1 MTAFTQ
7 AFSTALIHF
16 IWQGGIVA
24 ALLWITL
31 FVLRRESANS
41 RYLASCIALAIMAVL
56 PIATLYLT
64 YDAGVTLPKVSA
76 STADVKPVTA
86 AISSVAGSVSQISA
100 SWFVWA
106 QAWSLTIWSFGV
118 ILFSLRI
125 VWAGKHVYTL
135 KRRGAAAE
143 RPIIELVNNLAKRIG
158 VYRPVRVLISSMAD
172 GPSVVGWLR
181 PVVLLPP
188 ASVLGL
194 SPEQLEAVI
203 AHEIAHIRRH
213 DYVVAAFQ
221 AVIETLLF
229 YHPAVWWASNRLRHE
244 RELCCDDAA
253 VRACGNAVTYAR
265 ALTKLEKIR
274 VMKPSIVLGS
284 TDGSLFYRVQR
295 LIGVRTQEYGPSKWP
310 AVLLLLFG
318 LAGLSANRTWARA
331 ESPALQEKIA
341 GPEARDQAGVTV
353 NVGGSSI
360 VHRTAV
366 EYPRAAIEKGIQ
378 GTVSIEATI
387 DGVGNVVDARVL
399 TGPQELRK
407 TVIQSVLQW
416 HFASDGA
423 QGTRVVHIVFDA
435 TEAKNRKEEAG
446 EFVAFAYAPT
456 TVAVVTGSAAEG
468 EVRKGFFTVNQED
481 ARRLEEIKRAEGS
494 AQAVRKI
501 GELRKAEAELQA
513 QGTPGKLIDPQL
525 AEELKRKVA
534 IEKQRQPEAVWFPRV
549 TPGEL
554 HENRE
559 IAKKLE
565 MERTVA
571 EKLRFTSANVDG
583 SVVKGIRV
591 FGLSDQV
598 TQDLISKLPIRVGET
613 LTQQL
618 MEATSAAIRRFDEHL
633 EHQWLPTEDNTVE
646 IRIVAPGFRGDI
658 RRRP

>member
-24 ALLWITL
+24 ALLWIAL

-56 PIATLYLT
+56 PIATMYLT
-64 YDAGVTLPKVSA
+64 YEASVTLPKVSA
-76 STADVKPVTA
+76 STADAKPVTA
-86 AISSVAGSVSQISA
+86 AIGSVAGSASEISA
-100 SWFVWA
+100 SWFGWV
-106 QAWSLTIWSFGV
+106 QTWSLTIWSFGV

-143 RPIIELVNNLAKRIG
+143 RPIIDLVNNLARRIG

-213 DYVVAAFQ
+213 DYIVAAFQ

-244 RELCCDDAA
+244 RELCCDDVA

-274 VMKPSIVLGS
+274 VMKPSMVLGS

-295 LIGVRTQEYGPSKWP
+295 LVGVRTQEYGPSKWP

-318 LAGLSANRTWARA
+318 LAGLAANRTWARA
-331 ESPALQEKIA
+331 ESQPVQEKAA

-353 NVGGSSI
+353 NVGGSSV

-378 GTVSIEATI
+378 GSVSIEATL

-407 TVIQSVLQW
+407 SVIQSVLQW
-416 HFASDGA
+416 HFATDGA
-423 QGTRVVHIVFDA
+423 QSTRVVHIAFDLTA
-435 TEAKNRKEEAG
+435 AKNRKEEAG
-446 EFVAFAYAPT
+446 EFFAFAYAPT
-456 TVAVVTGSAAEG
+456 AVTVAVGKGSAAEG

-481 ARRLEEIKRAEGS
+481 ARRLEEIKRAEATARG
-494 AQAVRKI
+494 ARKI
-501 GELRKAEAELQA
+501 EELRKAEAELQV
-513 QGTPGKLIDPQL
+513 QGTPGKLISDPQV
-525 AEELKRKVA
+525 AEELKRKMA
-534 IEKQRQPEAVWFPRV
+534 IEMEHQSEA
-549 TPGEL
+549 GEMN
-554 HENRE
+554 ERE
-559 IAKKLE
+559 LAR
-565 MERTVA
+565 RTEIEKMLA

-583 SVVKGIRV
+583 SVVKSIRV
-591 FGLSDQV
+591 FGLSDQAS
-598 TQDLISKLPIRVGET
+598 QDLISKLPIREGAT
-613 LTQQL
+613 LTRQL
-618 MEATSAAIRRFDEHL
+618 MEATTAAIHRFDEHL
-633 EHQWLPTEDNTVE
+633 ENQWLPTEDNTVE
-646 IRIVAPGFRGDI
+646 IRIVAPGFREI